1 MNRRWQL
8 LSASFAALPRRE
20 RLLLFAAVLLAL
32 AFALNLAWLAPA
44 FSQRALAADALAQKE
59 GELRTL
65 RAQVVALR
73 QQAELERV
81 QGEAALLAL
90 RRDYQAVSDEL
101 GELGRNLVAA
111 REMPAFLRNVMPA
124 TRALEVVGVRT
135 LAVAP
140 LLPPRAAEGAPG
152 NEADGK
158 RGEAAAADAGNL
170 YRHSVEIR
178 LAGSYA
184 DLHAWVLALES
195 APKKVLWGSLSL
207 EVQKYPLSV
216 LTLTV
221 HTLSLDRAWL
231 SI

>member
-1 MNRRWQL
+1 MNRRWQE
-8 LSASFAALPRRE
+8 LSARFAALPRRE
-20 RLLLFAAVLLAL
+20 RLMLFAAVLLAI

-44 FSQRALAADALAQKE
+44 LSQRTLAAEALAQKE

-65 RAQVVALR
+65 RAQLAALR

-90 RRDYQAVSDEL
+90 RSDYQAVSDEL
-101 GELGRNLVAA
+101 GALGRNLVAA

-140 LLPPRAAEGAPG
+140 LLPTRAAGGPG
-152 NEADGK
+152 NAADGK
-158 RGEAAAADAGNL
+158 PGDAAAADPGNL

-178 LAGSYA
+178 LAGNYA
-184 DLHAWVLALES
+184 DLHAWVLALEA

>member
-1 MNRRWQL
+1 MNRYWQQ
-8 LSASFAALPRRE
+8 LSARFAALPRRE

-44 FSQRALAADALAQKE
+44 FSQRTAAAAALAQKE

-65 RAQVVALR
+65 RAQIAALR

-140 LLPPRAAEGAPG
+140 LLPPRAADGVPG
-152 NEADGK
+152 GK
-158 RGEAAAADAGNL
+158 PGEAAAADPGNL

-207 EVQKYPLSV
+207 EVQMYPLSV